1 MTAAWRAHRGACP
14 GARAYLLVLLLVSIH
29 IAVRLIENYQFPP
42 THLKALSDGTG
53 IQLLSL

>member
-1 MTAAWRAHRGACP
+1 MLFRS
-14 GARAYLLVLLLVSIH
+14 ARNLRRLIQKELEDA